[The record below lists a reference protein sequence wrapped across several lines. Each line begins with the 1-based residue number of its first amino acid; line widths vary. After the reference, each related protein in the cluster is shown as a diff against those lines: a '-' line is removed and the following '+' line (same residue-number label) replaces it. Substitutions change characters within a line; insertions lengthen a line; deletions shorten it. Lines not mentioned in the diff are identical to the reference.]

1 MVLFHLLKIDV
12 LDLLVVAVVG
22 AALRA
27 LGAGLL
33 VEAAVEV
40 CAGLLGTALL
50 VHLGGSG
57 LPSALQFGSG
67 GIDGGDVLV
76 VVGGLQLGPSFPLLV
91 SLAEELQVDLAELVG
106 DRDVRRY

>member
-22 AALRA
+22 TALRA
-27 LGAGLL
+27 LGTGLL
-33 VEAAVEV
+33 VEA

-50 VHLGGSG
+50 VHLGRSG
-57 LPSALQFGSG
+57 LPSALQFGGS